1 MSFTAEEKVWIRFHM
16 GYLQVTSAATFS
28 LGVPA
33 AVETQF
39 MIESAMNLVR
49 PEAEGLVRDHLTKL
63 AAILCQ
69 MVEDHELLAIER
81 LGEISIRM
89 DEHDALRKEYSFWQR
104 SLANVFG
111 IVPNPFDQRF
121 GRGGLNAPVIH

>member
-28 LGVPA
+28 LGIPA

-39 MIESAMNLVR
+39 MIENAMNLVR

-63 AAILCQ
+63 AGILNQ
-69 MVEDHELLAIER
+69 MVDDHELLAIER
-81 LGEISIRM
+81 LGEITIRQT
-89 DEHDALRKEYSFWQR
+89 EHDALRREYGFWQR
-104 SLANVFG
+104 SLGNVFG
-111 IVPNPFDQRF
+111 IQPNPFDQRF
-121 GRGGLNAPVIH
+121 SGRSLNVAVIH